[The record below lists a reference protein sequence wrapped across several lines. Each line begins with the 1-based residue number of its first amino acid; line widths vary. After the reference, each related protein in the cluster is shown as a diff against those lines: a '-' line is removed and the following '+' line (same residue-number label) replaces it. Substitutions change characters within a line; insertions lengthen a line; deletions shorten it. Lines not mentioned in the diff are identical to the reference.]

1 MKLQN
6 STDTYISDPD
16 TSLVLSGAV
25 QVVEGVP
32 KDVSAGQ
39 VVWAPCVPTPDSSEE
54 GVPQSLVF
62 VGWSSFA
69 GNFSTPRKLG
79 MKYCYNR
86 PCHLYTVEA
95 PVPGRFSLLPFHYL
109 FCLDLMKILV

>member
-1 MKLQN
+1 M
-6 STDTYISDPD
+6 
-16 TSLVLSGAV
+16 LSGAV

-39 VVWAPCVPTPDSSEE
+39 VVWAPRVNTPSPDSAED
-54 GVPQSLVF
+54 GGTQSLVF

-69 GNFSTPRKLG
+69 SNFSTPRKLG

-86 PCHLYTVEA
+86 PCYLYAVEA
-95 PVPGRFSLLPFHYL
+95 PVPGRYKNLSGSSRHYAR
-109 FCLDLMKILV
+109 LVLVVTTQRLTETQ